1 MITTAVIKKL
11 LALTMFITHHI
22 GSISCH
28 IMTLVI
34 IALGVDTHVYTHTH
48 VHTEETRCAHAAGLK
63 HYTVLQTHLVE

>member
-28 IMTLVI
+28 ITTLVI

-48 VHTEETRCAHAAGLK
+48 VHTEETSLK